1 MSQPIHS
8 GTFFER
14 ALQGL
19 GALLLPMLIVA
30 CGDLTLSP
38 RQEVVSSA
46 NKALCEKLDV
56 RAMIPFVTEASQ
68 PLLNLAGSFAELGKV
83 LGENSADRMAVE
95 CQTGKGF
102 GFEQEVK
109 VSDARY
115 VVRTKSKA
123 TGEITEYV
131 VVLENGK
138 WKIALTGK

>member
-8 GTFFER
+8 LIVLER
-14 ALQGL
+14 PLRML
-19 GALLLPMLIVA
+19 GALLSSALIVA
-30 CGDLTLSP
+30 CGDLNLSP
-38 RQEVVSSA
+38 RQEVVRAA
-46 NKALCEKLDV
+46 NKALCEKLDI
-56 RAMIPFVTEASQ
+56 RAMIPFVTESSQ

-102 GFEQEVK
+102 DFAQEVK
-109 VSDARY
+109 VSEARY
-115 VVRTKSKA
+115 VVRTKSRA

-131 VVLENGK
+131 VVLESGK